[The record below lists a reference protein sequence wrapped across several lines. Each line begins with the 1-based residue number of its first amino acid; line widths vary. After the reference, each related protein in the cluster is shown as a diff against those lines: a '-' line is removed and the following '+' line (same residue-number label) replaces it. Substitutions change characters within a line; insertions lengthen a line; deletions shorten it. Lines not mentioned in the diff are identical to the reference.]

1 MNLPVPVA
9 LNRFAAAL
17 RVLSFG
23 IDKAELVY
31 KNTSLSSLKPTQII
45 KFCWKENFVVI
56 KSYLQFPKRLFAFS
70 LFPGKTVSQLI
81 RFGL

>member
-23 IDKAELVY
+23 IDEA
-31 KNTSLSSLKPTQII
+31 
-45 KFCWKENFVVI
+45 
-56 KSYLQFPKRLFAFS
+56 
-70 LFPGKTVSQLI
+70 
-81 RFGL
+81 

>member
-23 IDKAELVY
+23 IDNA
-31 KNTSLSSLKPTQII
+31 
-45 KFCWKENFVVI
+45 
-56 KSYLQFPKRLFAFS
+56 
-70 LFPGKTVSQLI
+70 
-81 RFGL
+81 

>member
-23 IDKAELVY
+23 IEKA
-31 KNTSLSSLKPTQII
+31 
-45 KFCWKENFVVI
+45 
-56 KSYLQFPKRLFAFS
+56 
-70 LFPGKTVSQLI
+70 
-81 RFGL
+81 

>member
-23 IDKAELVY
+23 IDTA
-31 KNTSLSSLKPTQII
+31 
-45 KFCWKENFVVI
+45 
-56 KSYLQFPKRLFAFS
+56 
-70 LFPGKTVSQLI
+70 
-81 RFGL
+81 

>member
-23 IDKAELVY
+23 IDKA
-31 KNTSLSSLKPTQII
+31 
-45 KFCWKENFVVI
+45 
-56 KSYLQFPKRLFAFS
+56 
-70 LFPGKTVSQLI
+70 
-81 RFGL
+81 